1 MRNLLAVI
9 LCILFVSTVQS
20 QIEISPEQFIL
31 QTNGDDIQK
40 FPTVTN
46 NSSETVDLFWTYQLG
61 EDYPAEWSHLI
72 CDDTLCYAP
81 NAVMSSPFLPN
92 TLEAGESFNFDIKI
106 FTSGVAGST
115 YGILCLYDD
124 QGFNNEVA
132 CTKMPTSVSEAELAN
147 IRVWPNPAID
157 LFSITGDSEI
167 KRVVARDLS
176 GKAYI
181 DMEHTE
187 GQVHHISEFNEQI
200 LLVSM
205 LDASGDVIKTEKLF
219 VH

>member
-1 MRNLLAVI
+1 METNVVLV
-9 LCILFVSTVQS
+9 
-20 QIEISPEQFIL
+20 FIL
-31 QTNGDDIQK
+31 ITQTG
-40 FPTVTN
+40 
-46 NSSETVDLFWTYQLG
+46 SR
-61 EDYPAEWSHLI
+61 
-72 CDDTLCYAP
+72 
-81 NAVMSSPFLPN
+81 
-92 TLEAGESFNFDIKI
+92 EAKS
-106 FTSGVAGST
+106 TSGVNCVVWTADT
-115 YGILCLYDD
+115 Y
-124 QGFNNEVA
+124 
-132 CTKMPTSVSEAELAN
+132 CTKMPTSVSEAELAY

-157 LFSITGDSEI
+157 RFSITGDSEI

-200 LLVSM
+200 LVVSM